1 MVFARMT
8 SIDSKVDI
16 VETSLCLD
24 FFQSKL
30 GVVSLRFLILSL
42 TSLYI
47 KVRLA
52 FANMLMLELSLL

>member
-1 MVFARMT
+1 V
-8 SIDSKVDI
+8 
-16 VETSLCLD
+16 
-24 FFQSKL
+24 